1 MLFYTLLSMDVSGE
15 VYLNAMAIGTASTLV

>member
-15 VYLNAMAIGTASTLV
+15 VCLNAMEIGTASILV